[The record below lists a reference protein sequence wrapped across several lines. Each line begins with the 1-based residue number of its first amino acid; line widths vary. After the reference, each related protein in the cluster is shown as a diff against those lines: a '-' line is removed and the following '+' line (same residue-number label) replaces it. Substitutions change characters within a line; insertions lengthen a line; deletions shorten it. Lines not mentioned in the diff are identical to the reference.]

1 MILRLPLLSM
11 ILVLTA
17 LPAAAG
23 ELVLPVFALNIE
35 GRSGDLWSSEIYLTN
50 PGDQPV
56 QVEIAR
62 FLPGNIN
69 KPAPCDFFMAPTRV
83 VPAHSATVWTATGL
97 ATDLGCAESARGG
110 LVLRA
115 DGPIHVT
122 SRLVNL
128 SGMDDEEGSTILS
141 GRGEAFE
148 AIPRKQLPA
157 AGSHLLPA
165 LMWHRNPC
173 DGSNFDTFIGFAN
186 PGPDTVDVKLDIPH
200 EGGRAVR
207 INGREVFLPHTVLIR
222 GGRWQQFRLAPATEE
237 GTPCGSVESF
247 LVRVETD
254 APIAI
259 YASVIDRKS
268 GDPRTVSPVPLSTS
282 GPYPEPIE
290 R

>member
-1 MILRLPLLSM
+1 MSHRHLLPWIFLVFAALPL
-11 ILVLTA
+11 
-17 LPAAAG
+17 AAG

-50 PGDQPV
+50 PGNQPV
-56 QVEIAR
+56 QVELAR

-69 KPAPCDFFMAPTRV
+69 KPTPCDFFMAPTRV
-83 VPAHSATVWTATGL
+83 VPAQSAVVWTAAGL

-128 SGMDDEEGSTILS
+128 SGMDDEEGSTVLS
-141 GRGEAFE
+141 GLGEAFE
-148 AIPRKQLPA
+148 AIPRRRLPA

-173 DGSNFDTFIGFAN
+173 NGSDFDTFIGFAN
-186 PGPDTVDVKLDIPH
+186 PGPDPVEVKLDVPH

-207 INGREVFLPHTVLIR
+207 INGREVFLPHKLLI
-222 GGRWQQFRLAPATEE
+222 GGGTWRQFRLAPAAEV
-237 GTPCGSVESF
+237 GAACGNVESF

-254 APIAI
+254 APVAI

-268 GDPRTVSPVPLSTS
+268 GDPRTVSPVPLSAG
-282 GPYPEPIE
+282 GPFPEPLE